1 MRLDYTFDL
10 SFNEAQAYWTK
21 EQAFN
26 KEELKKIYN
35 DLNEV
40 PFQKANTVGSSSDEV
55 RSSRIKWV
63 PQDSTWWWLYE
74 RMAQLAT
81 EANNEFWHFDLTRIP
96 EQIQYTEYL
105 ATNKGHY
112 TWHQDIGPGIL
123 SARKIS
129 VTVQLS
135 HPDDYEGGDLQIDQG
150 ANNPVNCSRGE
161 GTAVLFPSYMMHR
174 VTPVTRGIRRSFVLW
189 LGGGHYK

>member
-55 RSSRIKWV
+55 RSSRIKWI

-81 EANNEFWHFDLTRIP
+81 EANNEFWPSDRDWETV
-96 EQIQYTEYL
+96 L
-105 ATNKGHY
+105 A
-112 TWHQDIGPGIL
+112 
-123 SARKIS
+123 
-129 VTVQLS
+129 
-135 HPDDYEGGDLQIDQG
+135 
-150 ANNPVNCSRGE
+150 
-161 GTAVLFPSYMMHR
+161 F
-174 VTPVTRGIRRSFVLW
+174 
-189 LGGGHYK
+189 